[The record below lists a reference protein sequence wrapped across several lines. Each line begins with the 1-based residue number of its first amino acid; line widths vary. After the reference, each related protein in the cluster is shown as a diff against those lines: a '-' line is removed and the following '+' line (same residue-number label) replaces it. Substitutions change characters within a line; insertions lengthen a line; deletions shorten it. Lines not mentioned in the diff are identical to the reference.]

1 MKLGGLMLAAGRV
14 RFKKKNGEKK
24 RNPAAPEPHH
34 EIHSRFATATISR
47 RHATK
52 PVLRLSPNSSVSI
65 DPGFVEIGLEIGVV
79 QLS

>member
-1 MKLGGLMLAAGRV
+1 MQQVVFASR
-14 RFKKKNGEKK
+14 KKTEKKK
-24 RNPAAPEPHH
+24 RNPAAPKPHH
-34 EIHSRFATATISR
+34 EIRSRFATATIPG